1 MKQQTKHT
9 AHEQEQVAETE
20 SQSASVREFASAEE
34 LLRHDARQIA
44 VPPQIA
50 ERLARSIQNKPK
62 PVSPWWRRLL
72 GS

>member
-9 AHEQEQVAETE
+9 AHEQEPIAETE

-34 LLRHDARQIA
+34 LLRHDARQIT

-50 ERLARSIQNKPK
+50 ERLARSIQNEPK
-62 PVSPWWRRLL
+62 PASPWWRRLL